1 MKEMIPCLG
10 IYDDYD
16 DVQKRNNINFAK
28 SKIFF
33 FKNVLESTIHRS

>member
-16 DVQKRNNINFAK
+16 DVQKRNKIKFAK

-33 FKNVLESTIHRS
+33 FKKELESTIYRS